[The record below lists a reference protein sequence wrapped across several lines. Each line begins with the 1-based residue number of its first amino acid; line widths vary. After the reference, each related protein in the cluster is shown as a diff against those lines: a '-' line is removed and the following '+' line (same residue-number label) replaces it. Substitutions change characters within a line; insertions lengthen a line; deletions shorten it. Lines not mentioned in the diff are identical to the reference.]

1 MLSVYLFHVVCLLS
15 IPCFLFHV
23 VCLFVYSVLSVCLFR
38 VVCLFYTVCFMTVC
52 LSVAECLEELGLLIQ
67 DNGMTVCGTQPHKSL
82 PTLAAQIKDR
92 DNAVRSA
99 ALNTMVVVYSYVGEG
114 VYKFTEKVGV
124 CVSTLW
130 WWCIVMWERECTS
143 SQRR

>member
-1 MLSVYLFHVVCLLS
+1 
-15 IPCFLFHV
+15 
-23 VCLFVYSVLSVCLFR
+23 
-38 VVCLFYTVCFMTVC
+38 MTVC

-114 VYKFTEKVGV
+114 VYKFTEKVREGEEEGGRGGGRDGGGGDGEGGRGRR
-124 CVSTLW
+124 W
-130 WWCIVMWERECTS
+130 GRREGEEMGREGGGERG
-143 SQRR
+143 RREGGDGRRKEEEGWGRVQFCFI